1 MFLQVLVEV
10 CHVKLGLRP
19 SKPLE
24 EESII
29 RLDDGTCTVHVT
41 INVIKILKSGYS

>member
-1 MFLQVLVEV
+1 MTFDDFSKWCEDSTTSGKTLINALLQVLFEV

-19 SKPLE
+19 KMVQQ

-29 RLDDGTCTVHVT
+29 R
-41 INVIKILKSGYS
+41 